1 VILISTEVLRE
12 IRRDIAENLGKPG
25 VARMSD
31 DNGLLR
37 QVFQP
42 LTRCCHP
49 PLRQCDRNTRAQGR
63 FQRVV

>member
-1 VILISTEVLRE
+1 
-12 IRRDIAENLGKPG
+12 
-25 VARMSD
+25 MSD

-49 PLRQCDRNTRAQGR
+49 PLRQCHRNTRAQGR